1 MDFASARLRP
11 GGLGAIVRI
20 ALGLGPKRLG
30 IFMFRIFSGGA
41 FAALFLVSAAAPAA
55 APAAPADPAAAF
67 GARESVL
74 SASLSPSGRQ
84 IAFISPG
91 PGQATFLYTVDAAG
105 GGTPRE
111 TLSADGKPERLE
123 RCGWVSETR
132 LVCTIYMI
140 GASASADGRVV
151 GMTRLVAIDTDGKN
165 VKMLSRSVRPDD
177 QYVSFGGGSVIDWL
191 PDTEGSV
198 LMARDYVPEARAGT
212 RMVDKREGYGV
223 DRIHTA
229 TLNSK
234 VIESANPRASRY
246 LSDGRGIVRI
256 MASSELSDAT
266 GYESGRVD
274 YYYRM
279 KASRDWKPLSTYY
292 TVRDE
297 GFWPVAVDPDLD
309 VAFGYKKDGNGR
321 SVLYSVALDG
331 SKRETLIFAHPQVD
345 VDGIVRI
352 GRRGRVVGVT
362 YATEHREAAYFDKTL
377 AALGRSLS
385 KALPGLPLIHF
396 VDSSVDESKLLLQ
409 AGSDT
414 DPGRYYLY
422 DKGTRQLNELML
434 ARPEL
439 ENVALAPMKP
449 VTYKASDGTVVPGY
463 LTLPPGSTGKGLPAI
478 VMPHG
483 GPSARD
489 EWGFDWLAQYY
500 ASRGYAVLQPNY
512 RGSSGYGEGWYQK
525 NGFQSWRTAIGD
537 VNDAGRWLVSEGI
550 ADPGKLAIVGWSYGG
565 YAALQS
571 QVLDPA
577 LFKAVVAIAPVTDLA
592 SLVEDSVGFTNYR
605 VVRKFIGTG
614 PHLREGSPAQN
625 AAKIKAPVL
634 LFHGDIDLNVPI
646 AQARKMQD
654 GLKGAG
660 AQSELVVYPGLDHQ
674 LDNTFART
682 DMLRRSDAFLR
693 KALGIK

>member
-1 MDFASARLRP
+1 
-11 GGLGAIVRI
+11 
-20 ALGLGPKRLG
+20 
-30 IFMFRIFSGGA
+30 MFRIFSFGA
-41 FAALFLVSAAAPAA
+41 LGALFLVSVAAPAA
-55 APAAPADPAAAF
+55 AAAPADPPAAF

-74 SASLSPSGRQ
+74 SVSLSPSGRQ
-84 IAFISPG
+84 VAFISPG
-91 PGQATFLYTVDAAG
+91 PGLTTFLYTVDAAG
-105 GGTPRE
+105 GGTARE
-111 TLSADGKPERLE
+111 TLSADGKPERLH

-140 GASASADGRVV
+140 GSSASADGEVV
-151 GMTRLVAIDTDGKN
+151 GITRLIAIDSDGKN
-165 VKMLSRSVRPDD
+165 IKVLSRSSRPAD

-191 PDTEGSV
+191 PDAEGSV
-198 LMARDYVPEARAGT
+198 LMGREYVPEAKMGT
-212 RMVDKREGYGV
+212 RMVDGREGYGV
-223 DRIHTA
+223 DRINTA
-229 TLNSK
+229 NLDAK
-234 VIESANPRASRY
+234 VVESSNPKARRY
-246 LSDGRGIVRI
+246 ISDGRGTVRI
-256 MASSELSDAT
+256 METADRSDAT
-266 GYESGRVD
+266 GYESGRLD
-274 YYYRM
+274 YYYRT
-279 KASRDWKPLSTYY
+279 KTSRDWKSLGSFS

-297 GFWPVAVDPDLD
+297 GFYPIAIDPDLD
-309 VAFGYKKDGNGR
+309 VAYGYKKDGSGR
-321 SVLYSVALDG
+321 SALYSTALDG
-331 SKRETLIFAHPQVD
+331 SKRETLVFAHPLVD
-345 VDGIVRI
+345 VDGTVRI

-362 YATEHREAAYFDKTL
+362 YATEKREAAYFDKGL

-385 KALPGLPLIHF
+385 KALPGLPLIRF
-396 VDSSVDESKLLLQ
+396 MDSSVDESKLLLW

-414 DPGRYYLY
+414 DAGRYYLF
-422 DKGTRQLNELML
+422 DKGSKQLNELML

-439 ENVALAPMKP
+439 ENVALAAMKP
-449 VTYKASDGTVVPGY
+449 VTYKASDGTNVPGY
-463 LTLPPGSTGKGLPAI
+463 LTLPPGSTGKNLPAI

-489 EWGFDWLAQYY
+489 EWGFDWLVQYF

-537 VNDAGRWLVSEGI
+537 VNDAGRWLVSQGI

-592 SLVEDSVGFTNYR
+592 SLVEDSRGWSNYR
-605 VVRKFIGTG
+605 VVKNFIGTG

-625 AAKIKAPVL
+625 VAKIKAPVL

-646 AQARKMQD
+646 AQSRKMQD

-660 AQSELVVYPGLDHQ
+660 AQSELVVYSGLDHQ
-674 LDNTFART
+674 LDNSFART
-682 DMLRRSDAFLR
+682 DMLKRSDAFLR
-693 KALGIK
+693 QSLKIK